1 MRKATEQEKRDF
13 EYELK
18 QEQEQEFE
26 ESTLFQEQEQELSD
40 TTQAL
45 IGDNNSD
52 SFTEEYLNQGF
63 SKTTDKT
70 IIGSRLYRKIQNK
83 AIIELATKR
92 YMLKSSNQ
100 NIDNKTYISNNDN
113 TKIDIA
119 TEVLQKSNRKSYA
132 TGDIYREVLGDDW
145 LKSQKQKKEMMKNG

>member
-18 QEQEQEFE
+18 IEREQEFE
-26 ESTLFQEQEQELSD
+26 ESTLFEEQEQELSD
-40 TTQAL
+40 TTLAL
-45 IGDNNSD
+45 YNNGNSD
-52 SFTEEYLNQGF
+52 SFKEEYLEQGF

-70 IIGSRLYRKIQNK
+70 IIGNRLYRKIQNK
-83 AIIELATKR
+83 AIMELATKR
-92 YMLKSSNQ
+92 YILKSSNQ
-100 NIDNKTYISNNDN
+100 NIDNKTDISNNDN
-113 TKIDIA
+113 PKIDIA

-145 LKSQKQKKEMMKNG
+145 LKSQKQKTEMRKNE